1 MNATGTVITGWETHS
16 PLGHG
21 ADAHARAAAL
31 AAPRA
36 AASPDA
42 AFPDAAPRRVPDFDV
57 RRVLGPKGTRSMCRA
72 SGFAVATAG
81 RLLTRFALD
90 RQQRAGHADDELGLV
105 LATSDNVQ
113 TLVDFNRDSWTRS
126 RPYDVDP
133 AQMPGTLMNVHA
145 GQCAIWHRL
154 RGPNS
159 TICGS
164 HLGSLLALR
173 YTGRL
178 LRRGHARAVLCGGVE
193 EYSEAR
199 AAYSAARAASGPRRP
214 PGEGCVIFLVESADQ
229 VTPERPVLAELLA
242 VEFGFAP
249 RDGAVPAALAD
260 CLSRALSRAGVP
272 AERISAVVPS
282 PALDARSGE
291 EQLAIKAVLGEV
303 PLVSAAHDA
312 LGDTDAVSAAFQIV
326 QLLIDPSLAGQVAA
340 VTATDAEGRVGCAL
354 LRMA

>member
-1 MNATGTVITGWETHS
+1 MTAARAVITGWETHS

-21 ADAHARAAAL
+21 ADAHTRAAAF
-31 AAPRA
+31 AVRR
-36 AASPDA
+36 D
-42 AFPDAAPRRVPDFDV
+42 DAPRRVPDFEV
-57 RRVLGPKGTRSMCRA
+57 RRVLGTKGTRSMCRA
-72 SGFAVATAG
+72 SGLAVATSG

-90 RQQRAGHADDELGLV
+90 QQRRAGYPDDDLGLV
-105 LATSDNVQ
+105 LATSDNVR
-113 TLVDFNRDSWTRS
+113 TIVDFNRDSWTGA

-133 AQMPGTLMNVHA
+133 AQLPVTLMNVHA

-164 HLGSLLALR
+164 HVGSLLALR
-173 YTGRL
+173 YAGRL
-178 LRRGHARAVLCGGVE
+178 LRRGRARAMLCGAVE
-193 EYSEAR
+193 EDSEAR
-199 AAYSAARAASGPRRP
+199 SAYAAARAAPGPRRP
-214 PGEGCVIFLVESADQ
+214 PGEGCVVFLVESADR
-229 VTPERPVLAELLA
+229 VVPERPVLAELLT

-249 RDGAVPAALAD
+249 RDGAVRAALAA
-260 CLSRALSRAGVP
+260 CLSRALTRTGVP

-282 PALDARSGE
+282 PAVDARGDE

-303 PLVSAAHDA
+303 PVVSSVHDA
-312 LGDTDAVSAAFQIV
+312 LGDTDAVAAAFQIV
-326 QLLIDPSLAGQVAA
+326 QLLTDPALAGRVAA

>member
-1 MNATGTVITGWETHS
+1 MGD
-16 PLGHG
+16 P
-21 ADAHARAAAL
+21 L
-31 AAPRA
+31 AAGARRRRAHPRRGA
-36 AASPDA
+36 RH
-42 AFPDAAPRRVPDFDV
+42 APRRRPRQVPDFEV
-57 RRVLGPKGTRSMCRA
+57 RQVLGPKGTRSMCRA
-72 SGFAVATAG
+72 SGLAVATTG

-90 RQQRAGHADDELGLV
+90 RQHRAGHTDDDLGLV

-113 TLVDFNRDSWTRS
+113 TVVNFNRDSWTRS

-133 AQMPGTLMNVHA
+133 AQLPVSLMNVHA

-178 LRRGHARAVLCGGVE
+178 LRRGHARAVLCGAVE

-199 AAYSAARAASGPRRP
+199 AAYAAARAAPGPRRP

-229 VTPERPVLAELLA
+229 VAPERPVLAELLT

-249 RDGAVPAALAD
+249 RDNAVRAALAG
-260 CLSRALSRAGVP
+260 CLSRALTRAGVP
-272 AERISAVVPS
+272 ADRIGAVVPS
-282 PALDARSGE
+282 PALDARGGE

-303 PLVSAAHDA
+303 PVLSATHDA
-312 LGDTDAVSAAFQIV
+312 LGDTDSVAAAFQIV
-326 QLLIDPSLAGQVAA
+326 RLLTDPALAGQIAA